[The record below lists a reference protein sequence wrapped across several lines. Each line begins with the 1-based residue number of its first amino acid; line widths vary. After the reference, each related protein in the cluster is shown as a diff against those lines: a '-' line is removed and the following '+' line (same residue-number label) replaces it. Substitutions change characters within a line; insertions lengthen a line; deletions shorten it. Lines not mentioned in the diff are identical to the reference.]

1 MEEEEV
7 LGWLVGFSFLGLFFS
22 GGCFP
27 FLGFLKHVP
36 QWYEGHK
43 GKRSFG
49 LSIFFEQNL

>member
-1 MEEEEV
+1 